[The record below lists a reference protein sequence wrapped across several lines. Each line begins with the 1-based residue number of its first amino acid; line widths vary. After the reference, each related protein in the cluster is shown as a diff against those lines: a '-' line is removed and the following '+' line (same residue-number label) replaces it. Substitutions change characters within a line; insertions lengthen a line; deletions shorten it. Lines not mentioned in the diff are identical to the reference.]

1 MSKIFTKLG
10 DTFKQNIFTI
20 AAKQELHLISGQSNG
35 ASATNIVRT
44 ESTAYA
50 GQSLR
55 YQDGVAGGPIVDQKE
70 YLNQTIASTMT
81 ELLILGYRS
90 GNDEPQAIVITE
102 NHAVGG
108 RNYAAIKKGGTE
120 PEAYAKFIT
129 ELTAMQ
135 AVRPTRTKVIHLV
148 HGEAD
153 LTDPWEIYRDNL
165 VQFLTDYTGDIL
177 AITVDSYQPIM
188 IVSQISSQKV
198 YQPTNV
204 DIIESP
210 LALLDVCRVSD
221 RHFSCGPQYWIE
233 SNGGT
238 DQVHLNGRDQIISSE
253 YRKKV
258 YSQVVDN
265 NDRTTPTATMPVTV
279 TLGTNYVDVVFD
291 VPKPPLQ
298 FETDYIPA
306 ITDNG
311 FVYSDDSGNTITS
324 VTLLN
329 ATTVRVQLSGTV
341 GTTPD
346 LQYAWHNG
354 NVANGVISGG
364 PRGTLCDSETATS
377 VYYTSYIMRNYA
389 LAFRYGAGY
398 FTFS

>member
-1 MSKIFTKLG
+1 MSKIFSRTG
-10 DTFKQNIFTI
+10 DTFKQNIFSI
-20 AAKQELHLISGQSNG
+20 AAKQELHLINGQSNG
-35 ASATNIVRT
+35 ASATSIIL
-44 ESTAYA
+44 EGPTAYS

-55 YQDGVAGGPIVDQKE
+55 YQDGVVGGPVVDQKE
-70 YLNQTIASTMT
+70 YLNQTIALTMT
-81 ELLILGYRS
+81 ERLISGYRES
-90 GNDEPQAIVITE
+90 NDNPQPIVITE

-129 ELTAMQ
+129 ELTAIQ
-135 AVRPTRTKVIHLV
+135 AIRPTIVKAINLV

-153 LTDPWEIYRDNL
+153 LLDPWEIYRDNL
-165 VQFLTDYTGDIL
+165 VQFLDDYTGDIL
-177 AITVDSYQPIM
+177 AITGDTYEPIM

-233 SNGGT
+233 SNGGA

-253 YRKKV
+253 YRAKV
-258 YSQVVDN
+258 YSQVVDRG
-265 NDRTTPTATMPVTV
+265 DRSTPTATIPVSV
-279 TLGTNYVDVVFD
+279 TLGVDYVDVVYD

-306 ITDNG
+306 ITNNG
-311 FVYSDDSGNTITS
+311 FVYSDDSANTITS
-324 VTLLN
+324 VSLLN
-329 ATTVRVQLSGTV
+329 SNTVRIQLSGNV

-354 NVANGVISGG
+354 NVANGVVTGG

-377 VYYTSYIMRNYA
+377 VYYPSYIMRNYA

-398 FTFS
+398 FAFS

>member
-1 MSKIFTKLG
+1 MSKLFTKTG
-10 DTFKQNIFTI
+10 DTFKQNIFDI
-20 AAKQELHLISGQSNG
+20 SAKQELQLINGQSNG
-35 ASATNIVRT
+35 ASATNIVRP
-44 ESTAYA
+44 ESTIYS

-55 YQDGVAGGPIVDQKE
+55 YQDGVVGGPVVDQKE

-90 GNDEPQAIVITE
+90 SNDNPQPIVITE

-135 AVRPTRTKVIHLV
+135 AIRPTIVKAINLV

-153 LTDPWEIYRDNL
+153 LLDPWETYRDNL

-177 AITVDSYQPIM
+177 SITGDTYQPIM

-233 SNGGT
+233 SNGGA

-253 YRKKV
+253 YRAKI

-265 NDRTTPTATMPVTV
+265 NDRTTPTATMPISV
-279 TLGTNYVDVVFD
+279 TLGADYIDVVYD

-298 FETDYIPA
+298 FETDYIPV

-311 FVYSDDSGNTITS
+311 FVYSDDSANTITS
-324 VTLLN
+324 VSIIN
-329 ATTVRVQLSGTV
+329 ENTVRIQLSGNV

-354 NVANGVISGG
+354 NVANGVITSG

-377 VYYTSYIMRNYA
+377 VYYPAYVMRNYA

-398 FTFS
+398 FAFS